1 MMPDKQEQGPDG
13 QGGLQL
19 QADCERRFGLS
30 LRRFTFRRFHGFC
43 HRQRRRNPLSPSAIR
58 FPRGVHSA

>member
-19 QADCERRFGLS
+19 QADCERALDYAS
-30 LRRFTFRRFHGFC
+30 LY
-43 HRQRRRNPLSPSAIR
+43 LSPL
-58 FPRGVHSA
+58 PRILP